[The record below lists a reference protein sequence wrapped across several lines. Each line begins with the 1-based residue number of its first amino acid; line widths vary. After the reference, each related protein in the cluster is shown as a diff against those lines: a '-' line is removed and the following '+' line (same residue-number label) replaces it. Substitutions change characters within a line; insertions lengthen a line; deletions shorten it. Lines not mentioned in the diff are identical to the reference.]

1 MATRI
6 SAAYESEI
14 VKLVEANPGIAL
26 HAMAKRLHRGTR
38 ALSQAVQLCIKKG
51 SISARGHTTA
61 RRYFPA
67 LPAEK
72 GEEKPTNGGGKPIPT
87 PPNPPATVTREE
99 LAEAF
104 DEVRNALHAWG
115 RLLVQQALAE
125 AQANRAREGDASR
138 EGRGGTPPAAGGGGD
153 GQDAGRTA
161 RRDAVGARGSGGG
174 EMSDQSRMRED

>member
-1 MATRI
+1 MATQI

-125 AQANRAREGDASR
+125 AQATHDAEIAHVKATLPAKVEAELR
-138 EGRGGTPPAAGGGGD
+138 PRLEAEAMDKMLAGLRGAMLSGL
-153 GQDAGRTA
+153 
-161 RRDAVGARGSGGG
+161 AVPVEAK
-174 EMSDQSRMRED
+174 